1 MSRFIPPRESSIDL
15 DSPDRPFDN
24 IINFRDVGRTINR
37 LMGRPVLKEGVFY
50 RSARLDEASERDKRR
65 LVSEYHISTIIDLRS
80 GTEHDMATAKRSA
93 CTPIPPPKAPAETES
108 ETGTEEPKY
117 IHLPSL
123 PGVSRHLIS
132 LTGRALERA
141 LVWRLDWWNFIKVL
155 SYLASGNRIDAI
167 TLIGRE
173 VMNPRGLVGLAKDT
187 LDNSTAEMREVFEIL
202 GGGTAASLSTRGN
215 ENENETRTIP
225 APVLVHCTQGK
236 DRTGLVVLL
245 LLLLTGVVDDE
256 AMAAEYVLSESELA
270 VEGEERMK
278 EIRAL
283 GLDDEFARCPGV
295 FTREV
300 GAYLDERYGGVQ
312 GYLGGVLGVD
322 VERLRGHFVVV

>member
-1 MSRFIPPRESSIDL
+1 
-15 DSPDRPFDN
+15 
-24 IINFRDVGRTINR
+24 
-37 LMGRPVLKEGVFY
+37 
-50 RSARLDEASERDKRR
+50 LDEASERDKRR

-278 EIRAL
+278 EIRAW
-283 GLDDEFARCPGV
+283 GWMMSSRGV
-295 FTREV
+295 R
-300 GAYLDERYGGVQ
+300 GC
-312 GYLGGVLGVD
+312 
-322 VERLRGHFVVV
+322 LRGRSGRIWMSAERQPGI